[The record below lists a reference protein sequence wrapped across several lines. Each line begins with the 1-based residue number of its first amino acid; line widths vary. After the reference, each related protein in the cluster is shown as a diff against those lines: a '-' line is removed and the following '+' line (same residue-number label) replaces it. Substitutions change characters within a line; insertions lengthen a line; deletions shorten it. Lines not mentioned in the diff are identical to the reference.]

1 MVRKKAR
8 LVALVLLI
16 LVLASS
22 CARERRIRVGS
33 KNFTEQLIL
42 GELIALLI
50 ERDLKV
56 PVERA
61 LNLGGVEI
69 AHQALISGQIDLY
82 PEYTATAVAM
92 VLKQEVI
99 PDRQALLQNC
109 RNEYA
114 NQFQAEWLDPLG
126 FDNSFV
132 MVASG
137 ERARQLGILNLS
149 EASAVDPGWK
159 LGVGYEFENRKD
171 GLPALQKAYNLPMAA
186 APKIMDLGLLYQAL
200 ADKQVDLVAANA
212 TDGLLSTL
220 DVKILLDDK
229 EVFPP
234 YEAAIVAR
242 KSALDEVKGLRA
254 VLNKLSGKISS
265 ETMRRLNYEVDGKK
279 RPPRAVAAEFLAT
292 LK

>member
-8 LVALVLLI
+8 LVALVLLV
-16 LVLASS
+16 LVVASS
-22 CARERRIRVGS
+22 CARERRIRVGA

-92 VLKQEVI
+92 VLKQEVS

-186 APKIMDLGLLYQAL
+186 APKIMDLGLLYKAL

-229 EVFPP
+229 NVFPP

-242 KSALDEVKGLRA
+242 KSALDEVKGLRT

>member
-1 MVRKKAR
+1 MARKAFC
-8 LVALVLLI
+8 LLALGLLI
-16 LVLASS
+16 LGLGS
-22 CARERRIRVGS
+22 CYRERRVRVGS
-33 KNFTEQLIL
+33 KNFTEQIVL

-56 PVERA
+56 PVERS

-114 NQFQAEWLDPLG
+114 SQFQAEWLDPLG

-132 MVASG
+132 MVADG
-137 ERARQLGILNLS
+137 ERARKLGILNLS
-149 EASAVDPGWK
+149 EAASPEISWK

-171 GLPALQKAYNLPMAA
+171 GLPALQKTYNLRLAA
-186 APKIMDLGLLYQAL
+186 APKIMDLGLLYKAL
-200 ADKQVDLVAANA
+200 ADKQVDLVAANS

-229 EVFPP
+229 EIFPP
-234 YEAAIVAR
+234 YEAAIVVR
-242 KSALDEVKGLRA
+242 KSALDEVKGLRK
-254 VLNKLSGKISS
+254 VLSKLSGKISAD
-265 ETMRRLNYEVDGKK
+265 TMRKLNYEVDGKK
-279 RPPRAVAAEFLAT
+279 RSPRAVAAEFLAT
-292 LK
+292 L

>member
-16 LVLASS
+16 LVASSS
-22 CARERRIRVGS
+22 CARERRVRVGS

-42 GELIALLI
+42 GELISLLI
-50 ERDLKV
+50 ERDLKM

-109 RNEYA
+109 RNEYG

-137 ERARQLGILNLS
+137 ERARQLGILKLS
-149 EASAVDPGWK
+149 EASAADPGWR

-186 APKIMDLGLLYQAL
+186 APKIMDLGLLYKAL

-234 YEAAIVAR
+234 YEAAVVVR

>member
-1 MVRKKAR
+1 
-8 LVALVLLI
+8 
-16 LVLASS
+16 
-22 CARERRIRVGS
+22 
-33 KNFTEQLIL
+33 
-42 GELIALLI
+42 
-50 ERDLKV
+50 
-56 PVERA
+56 
-61 LNLGGVEI
+61 
-69 AHQALISGQIDLY
+69 
-82 PEYTATAVAM
+82 

-109 RNEYA
+109 RNEYG

-132 MVASG
+132 MVAAG

-186 APKIMDLGLLYQAL
+186 APKIMDLGLLYKAL

-234 YEAAIVAR
+234 YEAAIVVR

-254 VLNKLSGKISS
+254 ALNKLSGKISS